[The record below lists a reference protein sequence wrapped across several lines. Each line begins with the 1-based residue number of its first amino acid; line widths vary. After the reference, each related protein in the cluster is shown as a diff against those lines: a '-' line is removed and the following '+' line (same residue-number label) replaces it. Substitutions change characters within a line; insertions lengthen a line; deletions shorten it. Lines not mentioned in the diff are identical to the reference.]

1 MIGSAQGNATS
12 NRLNSPMMLKVSLIF
27 LYYCIIHTTRIVTAA
42 FLSVEI
48 LLDVCSI
55 FGELHNELVEKK
67 RYLVFICSI
76 HYKGSI
82 VLIILLYLL
91 AIYCVSIFFFVNPI
105 FFCVLLK

>member
-1 MIGSAQGNATS
+1 
-12 NRLNSPMMLKVSLIF
+12 MMLKVSLIF

>member
-1 MIGSAQGNATS
+1 
-12 NRLNSPMMLKVSLIF
+12 MMLKVSLIF

-91 AIYCVSIFFFVNPI
+91 AIYCVSIFFFVIPI

>member
-1 MIGSAQGNATS
+1 
-12 NRLNSPMMLKVSLIF
+12 MMLKVSLIF

-76 HYKGSI
+76 HYKGKGSI
-82 VLIILLYLL
+82 VFIIIWLYLL
-91 AIYCVSIFFFVNPI
+91 VAYCVSIFFFVNPNS
-105 FFCVLLK
+105 FVSF